1 MEPLKWTT
9 MQKKV
14 NELIPQDTNP
24 RTINDKQMSDLKR
37 SLKEY
42 NLVEIPAVDL
52 NGKILAGHQRIK
64 ALQLLGRGEEMID
77 VRIPNRQLSEDESKR
92 YLLAS
97 NALGGDWDLDALK
110 SFDYDLLVD
119 IGFDS
124 ELLNDMWDTTIP
136 TTEPDKTDEEIIS
149 EIKQPITQLG
159 DVIQLGS
166 HRLVCGDSTDPE
178 VLKCLFID
186 EKANMIMSDPIYN
199 IDLDYN
205 KGLGGKQNYGGMVN
219 DTRTDEEYIDF
230 LRQNIRAALQFTH
243 SNAHVFYWN
252 TEQHIWILQTLY
264 REFGIQNKRVCLWIK
279 NGHNPTPGVA
289 FNKCYEPCI
298 YGIIG
303 KPYLS
308 EHNEYTEVM
317 NQEIGTGNESLD
329 EINIWTAKRLAGNE
343 YKHATAKPPTVYEKA
358 IRRCTKVDDIILDSF
373 GGSGS
378 VLIAAEQLKR
388 RAFLVE
394 LEPIFCDL
402 ICTKFETLTGKKRKL
417 IGNYAQV
424 QKTA

>member
-1 MEPLKWTT
+1 MHALHWTT
-9 MQKKV
+9 EQKKI
-14 NELIPQDTNP
+14 NDLIPQETNP
-24 RTINDKQMSDLKR
+24 RKITDKQMSDLKS

-52 NGKILAGHQRIK
+52 NGNILAGHQRVK
-64 ALQLLGRGEEMID
+64 ALQLLGRGEEFID
-77 VRIPNRQLSEDESKR
+77 IRIPNRPLTEDESRR
-92 YLLAS
+92 YMLAS
-97 NALGGDWDLDALK
+97 NALGGDWDLEALK

-124 ELLNDMWDTTIP
+124 ELLNDIWDTTI
-136 TTEPDKTDEEIIS
+136 TTDANNKSDEEVME
-149 EIKQPITQLG
+149 EIKTPTTQLG
-159 DVIQLGS
+159 DVIELGN
-166 HRLVCGDSTDPE
+166 HRLICGDSTDPE
-178 VLKCLFID
+178 MLKKLFD
-186 EKANMIMSDPIYN
+186 GQKASMIMSDPIYN

-205 KGLGGKQNYGGMVN
+205 KGLGGKQSYGGTVN
-219 DTRTDEEYIDF
+219 DTRTDGEYIEF
-230 LRQNIRAALQFTH
+230 LRQNIRTALQFTH
-243 SNAHVFYWN
+243 LDTHVFYWN

-298 YGIIG
+298 YGTVG

-308 EHNEYTEVM
+308 EHKEYTEIM
-317 NQEIGTGNESLD
+317 NVEIGSGNEGFD
-329 EINIWTAKRLAGNE
+329 DINIWTAKRLAGSE
-343 YKHATAKPPTVYEKA
+343 YKHATAKPPSLYEKA

-378 VLIAAEQLKR
+378 LLIAAEQLKR
-388 RAFLVE
+388 RAYLVE

-402 ICTKFETLTGKKRKL
+402 ICHKFEKQTGKKRKL
-417 IGNYAQV
+417 IGNYA
-424 QKTA
+424 KI